1 MQDMQTAVDV
11 QKLRGAPSP
20 QAPERELIVLSEE
33 FPPPNTPQKITPTTV
48 IIKCGTSTPII
59 VNCTEEISYPG
70 NRGKKIQGGIKRK
83 AVWLAEINGVRRV
96 LKCWIDESDSL

>member
-70 NRGKKIQGGIKRK
+70 NREKKYK
-83 AVWLAEINGVRRV
+83 AALRERQCG
-96 LKCWIDESDSL
+96 